1 MYVFTTSTIYYE
13 ENARHRTTI
22 PNSYLVK
29 RRTLKGPD
37 VSSADDLIIM
47 SETPPMA
54 QPEDDQTSKDSSSEA
69 TAPQASPKKM
79 PNSQF
84 HHHVVP
90 TEKSGALNVYV
101 QVGRYKVPLSKVLK
115 IETKAQ
121 IFSFTNYRTTKL
133 AFAYFSI
140 V

>member
-1 MYVFTTSTIYYE
+1 MATDAPTSSAEAAKALCIVYIHMYVFTTSTTYYE

-22 PNSYLVK
+22 PNFLVK

-37 VSSADDLIIM
+37 VSSADDLVIM

-79 PNSQF
+79 SNSQF

-101 QVGRYKVPLSKVLK
+101 QVGV
-115 IETKAQ
+115 
-121 IFSFTNYRTTKL
+121 
-133 AFAYFSI
+133 
-140 V
+140 